1 MSTICTIVKVPGIVP
16 HIGQDKTK
24 DCWAAVTAI
33 LISWLEQTRYT
44 IHDIVDRLGEE
55 YIKIYKDET
64 GLPKSKINDW
74 LYATGFVMESPQ
86 YYSQDAIYQMLK
98 DFGPIVFTAATVKQ
112 GLPLMHA
119 SIITGMQNMEGLNNN
134 GECTISN
141 SDSTEILGIDP
152 ATSSGFTL
160 PFSAFC
166 KKIGDQKPNDG
177 NVFAQVIHLTTQNM
191 FINNLKK

>member
-1 MSTICTIVKVPGIVP
+1 MSSICTIVKVPGIVP

-33 LISWLEQTRYT
+33 LISWLEQTRYA
-44 IHDIVDRLGEE
+44 ICDIVGRLGGE
-55 YIKIYKDET
+55 YLKMHKDET
-64 GLPKSKINDW
+64 GLPQSKINDW
-74 LYATGFVMESPQ
+74 LYSTGFVMESPQ
-86 YYSQDAIYQMLK
+86 YYSQDAIHQMLK
-98 DFGPIVFTAATVKQ
+98 DFGPVVFTGATVKH
-112 GLPLMHA
+112 GLHLLHA
-119 SIITGMQNMEGLNNN
+119 SVITGMQNIEGLNNN

-152 ATSSGFTL
+152 ATGTGFTV

-166 KKIGDQKPNDG
+166 KKIEDQKPKDFK
-177 NVFAQVIHLTTQNM
+177 VFAQVVHLSTQKM